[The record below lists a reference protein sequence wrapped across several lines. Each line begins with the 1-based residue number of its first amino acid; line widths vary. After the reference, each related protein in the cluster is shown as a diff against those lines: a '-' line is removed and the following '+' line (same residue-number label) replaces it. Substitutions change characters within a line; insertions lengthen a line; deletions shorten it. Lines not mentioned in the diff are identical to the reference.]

1 MTIEQ
6 AIDML
11 SQSDPI
17 VKLLQQVKLGRMKAD
32 DAGLRAIT
40 ESWLETYQ
48 RVLESVRQLDR
59 AVVSRLDPSPRL
71 SVLEQVGILPSDHQ
85 TATSLRKQYRSLF

>member
-48 RVLESVRQLDR
+48 RVLESARSLDR
-59 AVVSRLDPSPRL
+59 AILHRLDPSPRL
-71 SVLEQVGILPSDHQ
+71 DVLEQVGILPSDHQ
-85 TATSLRKQYRSLF
+85 AATSLRKQFDSLF